1 MNLDLRKKAK
11 TDFEKAFSKLIN
23 NVVFRK
29 ILENMRKNRY
39 IKLGTTRKFL
49 VSEPNYYTTIF
60 FSEKLLAIGMIKTQ
74 VFIKNKST
82 KFYQY

>member
-1 MNLDLRKKAK
+1 MNLGLRKKAK

-49 VSEPNYYTTIF
+49 VPEPNYYTTIF